1 MPGWASRLTVVK
13 WLFSVPQQAWSY
25 PNFNRAKLHIIPHMG
40 NYYTLNN
47 CNLAVAHR
55 PSCLRP
61 GAALADK
68 ADPHVLAAK

>member
-1 MPGWASRLTVVK
+1 MALPARCEEAEVRVVAGI
-13 WLFSVPQQAWSY
+13 LIL
-25 PNFNRAKLHIIPHMG
+25 NFFCRAKLQIIPHMD